1 MPEKQMR
8 ERYMRVR
15 QMLEFLA
22 VRPGHEWLAAR
33 LPDAPARQ
41 Q

>member
-1 MPEKQMR
+1 MPERQMR
-8 ERYMRVR
+8 ERYMRER

-22 VRPGHEWLAAR
+22 VRPGQKRLAAR
-33 LPDAPARQ
+33 LPDAPAGQ